1 MSVQGKLKMKR
12 QDLEELRGRRSR
24 GLDNENS
31 MVKFMKVTR
40 LFPLVRG
47 AVSGRFPQSG
57 RWCRGGLGPQG
68 SVGRVPQ
75 GWKPEYPSTDE
86 WIKKMWYI
94 TQNEIMPFA
103 ATWSNIDGPRD
114 YHTK

>member
-40 LFPLVRG
+40 LFHSFGGQSVAAFPRVEGG
-47 AVSGRFPQSG
+47 AGEG
-57 RWCRGGLGPQG
+57 
-68 SVGRVPQ
+68 
-75 GWKPEYPSTDE
+75 
-86 WIKKMWYI
+86 
-94 TQNEIMPFA
+94 
-103 ATWSNIDGPRD
+103 
-114 YHTK
+114 